1 MGHNEEF
8 AKKIKYLRT
17 NKLMLTQVEF
27 AKILGVSYESI
38 NRYERCKSVPTLKTR
53 RKLVKMM
60 KENGIE
66 VE

>member
-1 MGHNEEF
+1 MEHNEEF

-38 NRYERCKSVPTLKTR
+38 NRYERCKSVPT
-53 RKLVKMM
+53 
-60 KENGIE
+60 
-66 VE
+66 

>member
-1 MGHNEEF
+1 MEYNEEF

-17 NKLMLTQVEF
+17 NILMLTQVEF
-27 AKILGVSYESI
+27 AKLLGVSYESI
-38 NRYERCKSVPTLKTR
+38 NRYERSKSVPTLKTR